1 MDLNCF
7 ETFMGL
13 KDWKYDSG
21 GVAPNG
27 LGSSEISDVMYR
39 RGTRTII
46 IPVKEVVALD
56 SEDFDP
62 WFQNKTA
69 GFIC

>member
-7 ETFMGL
+7 ETFMSL

-21 GVAPNG
+21 GVVADD
-27 LGSSEISDVMYR
+27 LGGSEITDVMYR
-39 RGTRTII
+39 RGTRTVIV
-46 IPVKEVVALD
+46 PFKEVNDLD
-56 SEDFDP
+56 SEDFES

-69 GFIC
+69 GFLC